1 MPITATSLNRRSF
14 LIASVAAGAAG
25 LTAGRSQAEEPI
37 VVGVSGPLTG
47 PNAQYGAQWKDG
59 FDLAI
64 DHINAAGGPPIQ
76 YVFEDSQSDPRQ
88 AVTIA
93 QKFVNDPRIVA
104 ELGDFSSTASM
115 AASPIYNRG
124 KLLQLGITNSH
135 PDYTKGGDYTWSN
148 CVSQE
153 DEQPALAKYVIE
165 GLGRKN
171 LAVLHLNT
179 DWGAASKDRFVKS
192 AEAAGAKI
200 VAAEAFQPG
209 EHDFRS
215 TLVRIR
221 DANPDAIVLEAYY
234 ADSAVILRQVREL
247 GLKQVVAGV
256 GSLYSPKLI
265 ELAGADANG
274 VYTQSYFFSEEPR
287 PEVKAFVDAFRA
299 KFGKDPD
306 WFNATAYDG
315 LIFISRIARQYG
327 SSREAIHD
335 GIGKIKDLPSVVFG
349 SATFDPVTRR
359 VSGPHFVRLIVKDG
373 KFVIWDGV
381 KPETN

>member
-1 MPITATSLNRRSF
+1 MTLNRRS
-14 LIASVAAGAAG
+14 LMIAAAVAGA
-25 LTAGRSQAEEPI
+25 TALISVPVRADEPI
-37 VVGVSGPLTG
+37 LIGVSGPLTG

-64 DHINAAGGPPIQ
+64 EEIKKAGGPTFQ

-135 PDYTKGGDYTWSN
+135 PDYTKAGDYTWSN
-148 CVSQE
+148 CVSQQ
-153 DEQPALAKYVIE
+153 DEQPSLAKYVIE
-165 GLGRKN
+165 GLGKKKI
-171 LAVLHLNT
+171 AVLHLNT
-179 DWGAASKDRFVKS
+179 DWGAASKDRFVKAAQ
-192 AEAAGAKI
+192 AEGAEI
-200 VAAEAFQPG
+200 VAVEGFQPG
-209 EHDFRS
+209 EKDFRS
-215 TLVRIR
+215 TLVRVR

-234 ADSAVILRQVREL
+234 ADSATILRQIKEL

-256 GSLYSPKLI
+256 GSVYSPKLI
-265 ELAGADANG
+265 ELAGDDANG
-274 VYTQSYFFSEEPR
+274 LYTQSYFFPGEPR
-287 PEVKAFVDAFRA
+287 PEVKAFVTAFRA
-299 KFGKDPD
+299 KYGKDPD

-315 LIFISRIARQYG
+315 LIFLDRIVRQFG
-327 SSREAIHD
+327 SSREAIHE

-349 SATFDPVTRR
+349 NAAFDPAGRR
-359 VSGPHFVRLIVKDG
+359 ISGARFVRLIVKDG
-373 KFVIWDGV
+373 KFTIWDGAR
-381 KPETN
+381 PESN

>member
-1 MPITATSLNRRSF
+1 MSLDRRSF
-14 LIASVAAGAAG
+14 LLASLAAGAAG
-25 LTAGRSQAEEPI
+25 LTAGRSFADEPI
-37 VVGVSGPLTG
+37 LVGVSGPLTG

-64 DHINAAGGPPIQ
+64 DQINAAGGPPIQ

-135 PDYTKGGDYTWSN
+135 PDYTKAGDYTWSN
-148 CVSQE
+148 CVSQA
-153 DEQPALAKYVIE
+153 DEQPSLAKYVIE
-165 GLGRKN
+165 GLGRKKI
-171 LAVLHLNT
+171 AVIHLNT
-179 DWGAASKDRFVKS
+179 DWGAASKDRFVK
-192 AEAAGAKI
+192 AAQAAGAEI

-215 TLVRIR
+215 TLVRVR

-234 ADSAVILRQVREL
+234 ADGSVILRQIREL
-247 GLKQVVAGV
+247 GLKQAVAGV
-256 GSLYSPKLI
+256 GSIYSPKLI
-265 ELAGADANG
+265 ELAGDAANG

-287 PEVKAFVDAFRA
+287 PEVKAFVAAFRA
-299 KFGKDPD
+299 RYGKDPD

-315 LIFISRIARQYG
+315 VIFISRIARQYG
-327 SSREAIHD
+327 SSREAIHE

-349 SATFDPVTRR
+349 AAAFDPASRR
-359 VSGPHFVRLIVKDG
+359 ISGSQFVRLIVKDG

>member
-1 MPITATSLNRRSF
+1 MSLDRRSF
-14 LIASVAAGAAG
+14 LLASLAAGAAG
-25 LTAGRSQAEEPI
+25 LTAGRSFADEPI
-37 VVGVSGPLTG
+37 LVGVSGPLTG

-64 DHINAAGGPPIQ
+64 DQINAAGGPPIQ

-135 PDYTKGGDYTWSN
+135 PDYTKAGDYTWSN
-148 CVSQE
+148 CVSQA
-153 DEQPALAKYVIE
+153 DEQPSLAKYVIE
-165 GLGRKN
+165 GLGRKKI
-171 LAVLHLNT
+171 AVIHLNT
-179 DWGAASKDRFVKS
+179 DWGAASKDRFVK
-192 AEAAGAKI
+192 AAQAAGAEI

-215 TLVRIR
+215 TLVRVR

-234 ADSAVILRQVREL
+234 ADGSVILRQIREL
-247 GLKQVVAGV
+247 GLKQAVAGV
-256 GSLYSPKLI
+256 GSIYSPKLI
-265 ELAGADANG
+265 ELAGDAANG

-287 PEVKAFVDAFRA
+287 PEVKAFVAAFRA
-299 KFGKDPD
+299 KYGKDPD

-315 LIFISRIARQYG
+315 LIFIDRIARQYG
-327 SSREAIHD
+327 SSREAIHE

-349 SATFDPVTRR
+349 AAAFDPASRR
-359 VSGPHFVRLIVKDG
+359 ISGSQFVRLIVKDG

>member
-1 MPITATSLNRRSF
+1 
-14 LIASVAAGAAG
+14 VA
-25 LTAGRSQAEEPI
+25 
-37 VVGVSGPLTG
+37 
-47 PNAQYGAQWKDG
+47 
-59 FDLAI
+59 
-64 DHINAAGGPPIQ
+64 
-76 YVFEDSQSDPRQ
+76 
-88 AVTIA
+88 IA

-153 DEQPALAKYVIE
+153 DEQPSLARYVIE

-171 LAVLHLNT
+171 IAVLHLNT
-179 DWGAASKDRFVKS
+179 DWGAASKDRFVK
-192 AEAAGAKI
+192 AAQAAGANI
-200 VAAEAFQPG
+200 VATEAFQPG

-215 TLVRIR
+215 TLVRVR

-234 ADSAVILRQVREL
+234 ADSAVILRQIKEL
-247 GLKQVVAGV
+247 GLKQPVAGV

-299 KFGKDPD
+299 KYGKDPD

-315 LIFISRIARQYG
+315 LTFISRIARQYG

-335 GIGKIKDLPSVVFG
+335 GIGKAKDLPSVVFG
-349 SATFDPVTRR
+349 SATFDPATRR
-359 VSGPHFVRLIVKDG
+359 VSGAHFVRLIVKDG

>member
-1 MPITATSLNRRSF
+1 M
-14 LIASVAAGAAG
+14 
-25 LTAGRSQAEEPI
+25 
-37 VVGVSGPLTG
+37 
-47 PNAQYGAQWKDG
+47 
-59 FDLAI
+59 
-64 DHINAAGGPPIQ
+64 
-76 YVFEDSQSDPRQ
+76 FEDSQSDPRQ

-115 AASPIYNRG
+115 AASPIYNRN

-135 PDYTKGGDYTWSN
+135 PDYTKAGDYTWSN
-148 CVSQE
+148 CVSQA
-153 DEQPALAKYVIE
+153 DEQPSLAKYVIE
-165 GLGRKN
+165 GLGRKK
-171 LAVLHLNT
+171 LAVIHLNT
-179 DWGAASKDRFVKS
+179 DWGSASKDRFVK
-192 AEAAGAKI
+192 AAQAAGAEI
-200 VAAEAFQPG
+200 VATEAFQPG

-215 TLVRIR
+215 TLVRVR

-234 ADSAVILRQVREL
+234 ADSAVILRQIREL

-256 GSLYSPKLI
+256 GSIYSPKLI
-265 ELAGADANG
+265 ELAGDAANG

-287 PEVKAFVDAFRA
+287 PEVKAFVAAFRA
-299 KFGKDPD
+299 KYGKDPD

-315 LIFISRIARQYG
+315 LIFIDRIARQYG
-327 SSREAIHD
+327 SSREAIHE

-349 SATFDPVTRR
+349 AAAFDPASRR
-359 VSGPHFVRLIVKDG
+359 ISGSQFVRLIVKDG